1 MLRIKLGW
9 MLTNPAVGLNFVQ
22 CAGQLYL
29 TQLLIK
35 NDYMAGLKITQNRLE
50 IKNHLT
56 RGNNNTKTY

>member
-1 MLRIKLGW
+1 

-35 NDYMAGLKITQNRLE
+35 NDYMAGLKITQNRLK